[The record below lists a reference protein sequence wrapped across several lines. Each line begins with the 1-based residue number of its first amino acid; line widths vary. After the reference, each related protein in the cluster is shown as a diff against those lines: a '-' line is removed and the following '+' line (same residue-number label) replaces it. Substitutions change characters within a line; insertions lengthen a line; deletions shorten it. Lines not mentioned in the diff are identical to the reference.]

1 MDDDP
6 IARAERAWENDPHHA
21 LALDLRLRLR
31 RASEQIQRVAAI
43 AVELEAFRDGH
54 QEFRDRRDLR

>member
-1 MDDDP
+1 
-6 IARAERAWENDPHHA
+6 
-21 LALDLRLRLR
+21 LRLRLR